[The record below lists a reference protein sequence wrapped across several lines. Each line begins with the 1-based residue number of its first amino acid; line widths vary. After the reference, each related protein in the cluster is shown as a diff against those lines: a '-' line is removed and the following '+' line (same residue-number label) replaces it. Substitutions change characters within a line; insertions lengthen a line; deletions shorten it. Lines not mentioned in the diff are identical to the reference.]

1 MPPAM
6 AATPT
11 SAMATLA
18 PVCASDDPPSGAGE
32 LGESSDPSGPSGVV
46 QGFGVSEELES
57 GVVESVEGCPGVEA
71 VGAGVTHTSGVV
83 LGSGVGSG
91 VGSVLGSGVGSVLGS
106 GVGSGVGVVLGSGVG
121 SGVGVVLG
129 SGVGSGVGF
138 GAV

>member
-71 VGAGVTHTSGVV
+71 VGAGVTHTSGVE
-83 LGSGVGSG
+83 LGSGVGSAVG
-91 VGSVLGSGVGSVLGS
+91 VVQGFGVSEELGSGVVESVEGCP
-106 GVGSGVGVVLGSGVG
+106 GVEAVG
-121 SGVGVVLG
+121 
-129 SGVGSGVGF
+129 
-138 GAV
+138 A